1 MNGKRLLL
9 DTNVVIS
16 LLRGDAEIVKFIKNA
31 DWIGISILSVLEYR
45 SFINLCERD
54 ILLFNEH
61 AL

>member
-31 DWIGISILSVLEYR
+31 DGYRRQGIGESK
-45 SFINLCERD
+45 RD
-54 ILLFNEH
+54 
-61 AL
+61 